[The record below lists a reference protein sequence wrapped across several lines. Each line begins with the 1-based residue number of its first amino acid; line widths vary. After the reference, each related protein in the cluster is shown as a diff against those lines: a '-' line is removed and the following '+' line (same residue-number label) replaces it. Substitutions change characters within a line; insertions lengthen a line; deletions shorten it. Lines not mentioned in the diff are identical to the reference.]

1 MMWIRWGSVIVA
13 FAIAAGA
20 FGAHALQDALSPERR
35 AVYQTA
41 VLYQLIHG
49 LALVSVGILALL
61 APHEPWLRRAGLAF
75 FAGALLFCGSL
86 YVVSLTPLKRA
97 GVIAPLG
104 GTAFI
109 IGWICLAMAAR

>member
-1 MMWIRWGSVIVA
+1 MIWIRWGSLILA
-13 FAIAAGA
+13 GGIAAGA
-20 FGAHALQDALSPERR
+20 FGAHALRDALSPDQR

-41 VLYQLIHG
+41 VLYQLLHG

-61 APHEPWLRRAGLAF
+61 APHEPWLRRAGAAF
-75 FAGALLFCGSL
+75 LVGVLLFSGSL

-97 GVIAPLG
+97 GAVTPIG
-104 GTAFI
+104 GAAFL